1 MDLIDQAG
9 EWRRLAEHY
18 RQMTDEELLALAR
31 QISELTEGA
40 QDALKQ
46 EISNRRLKIP
56 REEPPRR
63 PEPPPDVSED
73 ADDPYAEDRELTQI
87 ATVWS
92 LRDALKLQY
101 VLDVAGIP
109 FYMGDEKATAA
120 DAVTSNFANGVP
132 VKIMRVGWPWAWQAM
147 QNYFPAD
154 EPADEKVDFE
164 SENFKVE
171 VRCPKCRST
180 DVIFERLVSVPGN
193 GDGRPGSKFKWT
205 CDSCG
210 HEWEDD
216 GVVTQ

>member
-1 MDLIDQAG
+1 MEIIDRAG

-31 QISELTEGA
+31 QMSALTEGA
-40 QDALKQ
+40 KDALKQ

-56 REEPPRR
+56 PEEQPRR
-63 PEPPPDVSED
+63 PEPPPDVPED
-73 ADDPYAEDRELTQI
+73 DDPYVEDRKLVEV

-92 LRDALKLQY
+92 LRDAQKLQY

-109 FYMGDEKATAA
+109 FYMGPQKATRV
-120 DAVTSNFANGVP
+120 DPGTMNFTNGVA
-132 VKIMRVGWPWAWQAM
+132 VKIMRVGWYWALQAM

-154 EPADEKVDFE
+154 EPPEDKVDF

-171 VRCPKCRST
+171 VRCPRCRST
-180 DVIFERLVSVPGN
+180 DMIFERLVSELQDDAKEPAQ
-193 GDGRPGSKFKWT
+193 RFKWT

-210 HEWEDD
+210 NEWQDN
-216 GVVTQ
+216 GVVKE